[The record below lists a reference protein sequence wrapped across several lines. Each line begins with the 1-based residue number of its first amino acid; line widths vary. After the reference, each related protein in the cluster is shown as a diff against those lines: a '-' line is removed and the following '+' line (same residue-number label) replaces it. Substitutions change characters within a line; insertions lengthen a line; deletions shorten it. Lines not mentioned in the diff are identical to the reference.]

1 MTLVKRIFLFLAL
14 NFLVVITMSTVLGVL
29 GVQPYLRAYGLDY
42 TSLAIFCL
50 LWGFVGSFISLLL
63 SKQIAKWSY
72 GVQIIDPS
80 TNDSNLRELVAIVH
94 GLCQRAG
101 IKKMPEV
108 GIYPSDDINAFA
120 TGATKNSS
128 LVAVSSGLLHYMDRD
143 EIEGV
148 LGHEISHI
156 ANGDMVTMTLLQ
168 GVVNAFCMFLS
179 RAIAFALTMGRN
191 NENNAGSSFA
201 YMITRFV
208 LDFVFML
215 LGSILV
221 AAFSRYREYRADEGG
236 GKLAGKQKMIR
247 ALEKLK
253 SQFEHIEPKRGPVSA
268 MMISNKPVGLT
279 ELLFSTHP
287 PLDDRIRRL
296 EENSKLPDA
305 APGMM
310 ARRF

>member
-1 MTLVKRIFLFLAL
+1 MV
-14 NFLVVITMSTVLGVL
+14 TMSAVLSVLGI
-29 GVQPYLRAYGLDY
+29 QPYLSSYGLDY
-42 TSLAIFCL
+42 SSLAIFCL

-72 GVQIIDPS
+72 GVQVIDPS
-80 TNDSNLRELVAIVH
+80 THDYNLRELVAIVH
-94 GLCQRAG
+94 TLSQRAG

-108 GIYPSDDINAFA
+108 GIYQSDDINAFA

-128 LVAVSSGLLHYMDRD
+128 LVAVSTGLLHYMDRD

-148 LGHEISHI
+148 LGHEVSHI
-156 ANGDMVTMTLLQ
+156 ANGDMVTMALLQ

-179 RAIAFALTMGRN
+179 RAVAFAITMGRRDD
-191 NENNAGSSFA
+191 ENSLGGSFA
-201 YMITRFV
+201 YMIVRMV
-208 LDFVFML
+208 LDVVFML

-236 GKLAGKQKMIR
+236 GRLAGKQKMIR

-253 SQFEHIEPKRGPVSA
+253 RQFEQIDPQRGPVSA
-268 MMISNKPVGLT
+268 MMISNKPTGLT
-279 ELLFSTHP
+279 EMLFSTHP
-287 PLDDRIRRL
+287 PLETRIRRL
-296 EENSKLPDA
+296 EENSKLPDS

-310 ARRF
+310 ANRF